1 MTKVGGFT
9 VWAGRDHVADFD
21 LAVGDDDTGHQPF
34 DELPLLLPA
43 GLLEA
48 LAHPAAELLHAQ
60 PKAREL
66 DLAVHLRPE
75 LALLL

>member
-1 MTKVGGFT
+1 MTKGGGFAG
-9 VWAGRDHVADFD
+9 WAGRDHVADLD

-48 LAHPAAELLHAQ
+48 LDPPSL
-60 PKAREL
+60 PWSFRGKI
-66 DLAVHLRPE
+66 
-75 LALLL
+75 